1 MRSGFKSPH
10 SQNTSCNRRE
20 PGGGR
25 PINRRVR
32 DFDYLYRACDDDTK
46 SLMDILTLLRYSG
59 AEVAAVC
66 NEAALAALEESVD
79 IQVGN

>member
-1 MRSGFKSPH
+1 M
-10 SQNTSCNRRE
+10 
-20 PGGGR
+20 
-25 PINRRVR
+25 
-32 DFDYLYRACDDDTK
+32 
-46 SLMDILTLLRYSG
+46 LRYSG